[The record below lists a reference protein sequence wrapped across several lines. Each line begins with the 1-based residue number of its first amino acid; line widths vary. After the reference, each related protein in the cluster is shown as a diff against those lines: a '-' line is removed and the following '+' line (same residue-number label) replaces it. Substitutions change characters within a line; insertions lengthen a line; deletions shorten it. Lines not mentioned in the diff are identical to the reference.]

1 MARTLTEWV
10 CLLQISSDITG
21 CDYNMERMWPR
32 GGTEHNVLNFNR
44 TQTTISW
51 SSDPSE
57 INRETSHV
65 SSSSSTYLD
74 THSPLWLRLNCFAFV
89 WSGGSFVYQRTGTSG
104 NRSKG
109 KIFAL
114 GPITIMLLQVSVAVH
129 EPRVSIIM
137 EISRW
142 RAALPCGINSLSG
155 TRVRPNLRHTADFIL
170 QPTEN

>member
-1 MARTLTEWV
+1 MGPQISSVCVCVGVCVVGVMARTLTEWV

-114 GPITIMLLQVSVAVH
+114 GPITIML
-129 EPRVSIIM
+129 RC
-137 EISRW
+137 RW
-142 RAALPCGINSLSG
+142 AWRCTNPGFLLLWRFPDGERLCHVG
-155 TRVRPNLRHTADFIL
+155 
-170 QPTEN
+170 